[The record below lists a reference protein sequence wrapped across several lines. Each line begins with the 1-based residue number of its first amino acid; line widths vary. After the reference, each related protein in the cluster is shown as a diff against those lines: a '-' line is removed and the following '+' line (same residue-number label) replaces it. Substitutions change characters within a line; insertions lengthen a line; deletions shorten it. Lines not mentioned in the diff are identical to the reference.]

1 MRTTAT
7 IPELNGTSS
16 ATAAEPPAPPSEQAS
31 SPVSAPSEAD
41 LVVVPP
47 EPGPEQMALRNKL
60 TVTVPEAAA
69 LLGISRAL
77 AYELVAREEIPAIR
91 LGHRLVVPTHRLL
104 DLVFDKRWDR
114 PER

>member
-7 IPELNGTSS
+7 TPVLNGTSS
-16 ATAAEPPAPPSEQAS
+16 ATATEPPARPSEQAS
-31 SPVSAPSEAD
+31 SPATAPDEAE
-41 LVVVPP
+41 LEVVPH
-47 EPGPEQMALRNKL
+47 ESGPEEMALRNKL
-60 TVTVPEAAA
+60 TVTVSEAAA

-91 LGHRLVVPTHRLL
+91 LGHRIVVPTHRLL
-104 DLVFDKRWDR
+104 DLVFDERWNR

>member
-7 IPELNGTSS
+7 TATSAGAS
-16 ATAAEPPAPPSEQAS
+16 AATATDPPARPPEQAS
-31 SPVSAPSEAD
+31 SPVSAPNEAD
-41 LVVVPP
+41 LDVIPHESSP
-47 EPGPEQMALRNKL
+47 EEMALRNKL

>member
-1 MRTTAT
+1 
-7 IPELNGTSS
+7 
-16 ATAAEPPAPPSEQAS
+16 
-31 SPVSAPSEAD
+31 
-41 LVVVPP
+41 
-47 EPGPEQMALRNKL
+47 MALRNKL

-91 LGHRLVVPTHRLL
+91 LSHRIVVPTHRLL
-104 DLVFDKRWDR
+104 DLVFNERWNR